1 MATAM
6 VPSHRLADG
15 ADDSAHGRTSE
26 PLLAHHLG
34 AKGEESASKGFFLN
48 RIDRIRDHFAAKE
61 ATPELWLFLAL
72 VFGISSGLVAFVY
85 DQYFEALLKLF
96 WEVTP
101 GSDADIAPLLGPL
114 DYIMA

>member
-15 ADDSAHGRTSE
+15 ADDTAHGSASE
-26 PLLAHHLG
+26 PLLAHRS
-34 AKGEESASKGFFLN
+34 KKVEEPPSKGWFVG

-85 DQYFEALLKLF
+85 DQYFEALLTLF
-96 WEVTP
+96 WEVITC
-101 GSDADIAPLLGPL
+101 L
-114 DYIMA
+114 DV